1 MKSNVNI
8 VYDVFS
14 AFVKR
19 SGALLS
25 HFVTMDLISKV
36 VDCLKAGMV
45 LMAAVV
51 YKKLLIK
58 KET

>member
-1 MKSNVNI
+1 M
-8 VYDVFS
+8 
-14 AFVKR
+14 KR

-36 VDCLKAGMV
+36 VDCLKAGML

-58 KET
+58 QEKEKN